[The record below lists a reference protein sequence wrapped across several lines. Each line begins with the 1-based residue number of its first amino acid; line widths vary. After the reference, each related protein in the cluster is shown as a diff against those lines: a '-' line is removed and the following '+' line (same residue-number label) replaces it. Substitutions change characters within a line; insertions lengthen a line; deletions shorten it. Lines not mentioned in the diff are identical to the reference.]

1 MWQGMDMQDVYAD
14 WADALQA
21 CSLGA
26 IQFGIE
32 LAKLEPGNNPPT
44 QGQFVAMCR
53 KYEPVPNV
61 HQIENR
67 LTPEQLEKNRRRIAE
82 ISAALATKKATGD
95 VNLTSV
101 RTGS

>member
-1 MWQGMDMQDVYAD
+1 MQDVYAD

-32 LAKLEPGNNPPT
+32 LAKLESSNNTPT

-61 HQIENR
+61 HQLENR
-67 LTPEQLEKNRRRIAE
+67 LTPEQLEKNRKRIAE
-82 ISAALATKKATGD
+82 ISAILAAKKAPQEEI
-95 VNLTSV
+95 LTSV
-101 RTGS
+101 RAGS